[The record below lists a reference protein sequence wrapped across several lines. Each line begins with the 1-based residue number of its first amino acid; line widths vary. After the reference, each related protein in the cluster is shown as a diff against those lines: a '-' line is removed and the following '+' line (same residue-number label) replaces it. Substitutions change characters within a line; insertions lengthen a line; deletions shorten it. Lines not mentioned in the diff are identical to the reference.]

1 MINVVRLS
9 DIDKKFKRYHD
20 WSGAD
25 GIYTYNYDGEILMY
39 FSDTFIGDS
48 NKLDERISF
57 ELINNSLAISDKKL
71 NKINFIYPKDPLK
84 SVFIPY
90 EGYYWLE
97 DGIIENDKLYI
108 YALRMYNDIF
118 SNKIFEIKAI
128 DLIEVDLPFNNKVNY
143 KTYEISKYDI
153 EQIVLGIALIKE
165 NEYYLIYGYIN
176 EGNNKKLI
184 LARTKSL
191 INKEYEYLN
200 KDGHFS
206 KSKNNLMILKENFAA
221 ESKIIKIKN
230 KYYMAYTKNSLG
242 KDIYL
247 LVIDDLFK
255 SYDREIHL
263 YECEEHKGNIICYNS
278 KIQDALSNE
287 EELVITYNVNTLV
300 NEEHKNLDI
309 YRPRFIKVR
318 LEDVNNEIKKYY

>member
-1 MINVVRLS
+1 
-9 DIDKKFKRYHD
+9 
-20 WSGAD
+20 
-25 GIYTYNYDGEILMY
+25 MY

-57 ELINNSLAISDKKL
+57 ELINNSLAISDIKL
-71 NKINFIYPKDPLK
+71 NNINFIYPNNPLK
-84 SVFIPY
+84 SVFIPKQ
-90 EGYYWLE
+90 GYYWLE
-97 DGIIENDKLYI
+97 DGIIENDKLFI

-128 DLIEVDLPFNNKVNY
+128 DLIELDLPFNNKINY
-143 KTYEISKYDI
+143 KTYEISKYDKDN
-153 EQIVLGIALIKE
+153 IVLGIALIKE
-165 NEYYLIYGYIN
+165 NEYYLIYGYIS
-176 EGNNKKLI
+176 EGHNKKLI

-200 KDGHFS
+200 KNSEFS
-206 KSKNNLMILKENFAA
+206 KSKDNLMILKENFAA
-221 ESKIIKIKN
+221 ESKIVKIKD
-230 KYYMAYTKNSLG
+230 KYYMAYTKNSIG

-255 SYDREIHL
+255 PYDKEVHL

-278 KIQDALSNE
+278 KIQCALSNE
-287 EELVITYNVNTLV
+287 EELVITFNVNTLV

-318 LEDVNNEIKKYY
+318 LEDVNNEITKCY

>member
-1 MINVVRLS
+1 MINAIRLR
-9 DIDKKFKRYHD
+9 DIDKKFKRYHG

-25 GIYTYNYDGEILMY
+25 GIYTYNYNGEILMY

-48 NKLDERISF
+48 NDLDERLTF
-57 ELINNSLAISDKKL
+57 DLINNSLAISDIKL
-71 NKINFIYPKDPLK
+71 NNINFIYPNNPLK
-84 SVFIPY
+84 SVVIPKQ
-90 EGYYWLE
+90 GYYWLE
-97 DGIIENDKLYI
+97 DGIIENNKLYI

-128 DLIEVDLPFNNKVNY
+128 DLIELDLPSYNKINY
-143 KTYEISKYDI
+143 KTYEISNYEIDN
-153 EQIVLGIALIKE
+153 IVLGIALIKE
-165 NEYYLIYGYIN
+165 GEYYYIYGYIN
-176 EGNNKKLI
+176 DGYNKKLI

-200 KDGHFS
+200 KDGVFS
-206 KSKNNLMILKENFAA
+206 KSKDNLMILKEYFAA
-221 ESKIIKIKN
+221 ESKIIKIKD
-230 KYYMAYTKNSLG
+230 KFYMAYTKNSIG

-255 SYDREIHL
+255 PYDKEIYL
-263 YECEEHKGNIICYNS
+263 YECLEHKGNIICYNS
-278 KIQDALSNE
+278 KIQSALSNE
-287 EELVITYNVNTLV
+287 EELIITYNVNTLV

-318 LEDVNNEIKKYY
+318 LEDINDEIKECY